1 MKQLYMNDKT
11 KVKGTVS
18 CVEDFIKCVKSI
30 NGASVYGNLFRGQGN
45 TNWPIK
51 SSLTRNIIPDIKEI
65 EKSHYGIKIDS
76 QEFEGLFNSKIQVEK
91 RQDRLNNIYKSYV
104 NFKNLLPPYLKEI
117 ENKEYVFNSD
127 LSVLMLAQHYGLPTR
142 FIDWSLNP
150 LVALYFAVESSS
162 PSTQKKAAVYIYLPE
177 TTLTGDE
184 FYQGYTSG
192 YEKSYS
198 KEIKKLKKANGKNF
212 NFASA
217 GKIASFK
224 FRDLSVHDNAMTS
237 DTPIAIT
244 HFRFDKR
251 MESQECMFT
260 YQAKLLTP
268 FSPKDPAN
276 LMKIE
281 IENPYQV
288 KVDLIQLG
296 FVTSKIYPSLEGL
309 CKALKFNHADENFRF
324 DI

>member
-1 MKQLYMNDKT
+1 MKQLYMNDET
-11 KVKGTVS
+11 EVKGTVS
-18 CVEDFIKCVKSI
+18 CVEDFIKCVKSV
-30 NGASVYGNLFRGQGN
+30 NGNSIHGGLFRGQRD
-45 TNWPIK
+45 TDWPIL
-51 SSLTRNIIPDIKEI
+51 SSLTRSIIPTKKEI
-65 EKSHYGIKIDS
+65 TDAHPKVDIDS
-76 QEFEGLFNSKIQVEK
+76 KEFEDLFKSQEQMDNREL
-91 RQDRLNNIYKSYV
+91 RLKKAYDSYV
-104 NFKNLLPPYLKEI
+104 VFKNLLPPYLGEI

-127 LSVLMLAQHYGLPTR
+127 LSMLMLAQHYGLPTR

-162 PSTQKKAAVYIYLPE
+162 PNTKEKAAVYIYKPE
-177 TTLTGDE
+177 ATLTGDE
-184 FYQGYTSG
+184 FYQGFTSG
-192 YEKSYS
+192 YEKNYS
-198 KEIKKLKKANGKNF
+198 KAIKKSKKNNEKNF
-212 NFASA
+212 NFVSA

-224 FRDLSVHDNAMTS
+224 FRDLSVHDNAMVS

-260 YQAKLLTP
+260 YQGKLLVP

-276 LMKIE
+276 LVKIE

-309 CKALKFNHADENFRF
+309 CKALKFNHVDEKFRF
-324 DI
+324 NI